1 VVFHRIPVD
10 HAVELTTGMVGDVH
24 TPVIRKPEDHSPPK
38 APDRYHSPTDPKHVG
53 EHIPYYHPD
62 PTKSPSIDGDIKIT
76 TKQLAEWAKL
86 FDEAAMRVNLAGDSM
101 VKIHVQP
108 GYFQEA
114 NTIRDLITKFN
125 GTFVPNTRLLSDA
138 AMYVSLALRLVSREF
153 EELENANLDL
163 NTNLTDLISAMTK
176 LAAGLKS
183 IDPVRPNTPGA

>member
-1 VVFHRIPVD
+1 V
-10 HAVELTTGMVGDVH
+10 T
-24 TPVIRKPEDHSPPK
+24 KPEHQSPHKK
-38 APDRYHSPTDPKHVG
+38 APDRYHSTTDPTHVG

-62 PTKSPSIDGDIKIT
+62 PTNSPSIDGDIKIT
-76 TKQLAEWAKL
+76 TEQLAAWAKL
-86 FDEAAMRVNLAGDSM
+86 FDEAAIRVNLAGDSM
-101 VKIHVQP
+101 AKIHVQP

-138 AMYVSLALRLVSREF
+138 SMYVSMALQLVSREF

-176 LAAGLKS
+176 LEAGLKS
-183 IDPVRPNTPGA
+183 INPVRPNTPGA